1 MDSRYTDNA
10 EGLFFYK
17 MKYPQIRA
25 QFLKLQNL
33 YSLSNFVVLYLFFFC
48 LLAFIGCC
56 CLVWFGLVLEV
67 LLRSFDILGL
77 TM

>member
-33 YSLSNFVVLYLFFFC
+33 YSLSNFVVLYLFFF
-48 LLAFIGCC
+48 LLACFYWLLLFG
-56 CLVWFGLVLEV
+56 LVWFG
-67 LLRSFDILGL
+67 FGGL
-77 TM
+77 TT

>member
-33 YSLSNFVVLYLFFFC
+33 YSLSNFVVLYLFFFAC
-48 LLAFIGCC
+48 LLLLVVA
-56 CLVWFGLVLEV
+56 VWFGLVWFW
-67 LLRSFDILGL
+67 RSYYVALIS
-77 TM
+77 